1 MDFLQEKKQ
10 REYFVFL
17 LCACLALS
25 CFLGALSFA
34 GVKSFQKILSEK
46 EMTAT
51 SYLLEQGVSPEVLAR
66 AWNHTDVT
74 LPGRDLV
81 KKIGQ
86 GGDAQGGVFLFFREN
101 LMSGFFLLFFGVSFF
116 SAGILYGTGV
126 FLRGREK
133 IYKDAEIVVK
143 GYAGRQFGMH
153 LPGGKTGALYQLFE
167 QVEQLALSLKAE
179 CDTEHRAKEFLK
191 DMISDISH
199 QLKTPLAA
207 LEMYMEILAEEP
219 GEEETVKHFS
229 EKSLLSLER
238 MEQLV
243 LSLLKM
249 ARLDAGTI
257 LFEKHV
263 CYVSELVAQGVGE
276 LLERGKRE
284 GKEILVEGN
293 QEETVFCDMEWTK
306 EAVGNLVKN
315 ALDHTKRGDVIQILW
330 QSSPIM
336 LRLFVKDTG
345 CGILPEDIHHIFKR
359 FYRSKK
365 SSDTLGAGLGLSL
378 AKGIVEGQGGILSVE
393 SVPGE
398 GTVFVISLTK
408 L

>member
-1 MDFLQEKKQ
+1 MDFVQEKKQ

-51 SYLLEQGVSPEVLAR
+51 SYLLAQGLSPAVLAR
-66 AWNHTDVT
+66 ASPPTDGT
-74 LPGRDLV
+74 RPGRDLV
-81 KKIGQ
+81 NKIGQ

-238 MEQLV
+238 MEQLI

-293 QEETVFCDMEWTK
+293 QEETVFCDMGWTK

-393 SVPGE
+393 SVPGQ

>member
-1 MDFLQEKKQ
+1 MNFLQEKKT
-10 REYFVFL
+10 RNFYLFL
-17 LCACLALS
+17 LVISGVFFSFLL
-25 CFLGALSFA
+25 FLGIFSVYSFRMTLA
-34 GVKSFQKILSEK
+34 GR
-46 EMTAT
+46 EMAAS
-51 SYLLEQGVSPEVLAR
+51 SYLLEQGVSPEVIAR
-66 AWNHTDVT
+66 TWNHLEVT
-74 LPGRDLV
+74 QEGRELV
-81 KKIGQ
+81 EEIGH
-86 GGDAQGGVFLFFREN
+86 GSHAQGDLWLLLRENFLPVFFVLIFGGILFFTA
-101 LMSGFFLLFFGVSFF
+101 LLLKTGLFLEE
-116 SAGILYGTGV
+116 
-126 FLRGREK
+126 REK
-133 IYKDAEIVVK
+133 MYQEAEKVVA
-143 GYAGRQFGMH
+143 GYRDRQWSH
-153 LPGGKTGALYQLFE
+153 LPGGGTGAVYLLFD

>member
-10 REYFVFL
+10 RDYFVFL
-17 LCACLALS
+17 LCACLALV

-34 GVKSFQKILSEK
+34 GVKSFQKVWSEK
-46 EMTAT
+46 EMAAT
-51 SYLLEQGVSPEVLAR
+51 SYLLEQGVAPEVLAK
-66 AWNHTDVT
+66 AWNHTDVSIQ
-74 LPGRDLV
+74 GSELV

-86 GGDAQGGVFLFFREN
+86 GGNAQGGVFLFFRGKM
-101 LMSGFFLLFFGVSFF
+101 MSVAFLLFFGVFLF
-116 SAGILYGTGV
+116 MTGILYGTVV
-126 FLRGREK
+126 FLQGREK
-133 IYKDAEIVVK
+133 IYKNAEIVVK
-143 GYAGRQFGMH
+143 GYAGRQFEMH
-153 LPGGKTGALYQLFE
+153 LPGGETGALYQLFE

-179 CDTEHRAKEFLK
+179 CETEHGAKEFLK
-191 DMISDISH
+191 NMISDISH

-219 GEEETVKHFS
+219 GEEETVKNFS
-229 EKSLLSLER
+229 EKSLRSLER
-238 MEQLV
+238 MEQLI

-249 ARLDAGTI
+249 ARLDAGMI
-257 LFEKHV
+257 VFEKRM
-263 CYVSELVAQGVGE
+263 CFVADVAEQAVGE

-293 QEETVFCDMEWTK
+293 QEETFFCDKEWTK
-306 EAVGNLVKN
+306 EALGNLVKN
-315 ALDHTKRGDVIQILW
+315 ALDHTKKGDVIRVSW
-330 QSSPIM
+330 KSSPVM
-336 LRLFVKDTG
+336 LRLWVEDNG

-365 SSDTLGAGLGLSL
+365 SSDILGAGLGLSL

-398 GTVFVISLTK
+398 GTVFGISLTK

>member
-1 MDFLQEKKQ
+1 MNFLQEKNT
-10 REYFVFL
+10 RRFYLFL
-17 LCACLALS
+17 LFLCGALLCFLVLF
-25 CFLGALSFA
+25 CFLGMHSFRRALTGRELAAS
-34 GVKSFQKILSEK
+34 
-46 EMTAT
+46 
-51 SYLLEQGVSPEVLAR
+51 SYLLEQGVSPEAAAL
-66 AWNHTDVT
+66 AWNQTEVTDE
-74 LPGRDLV
+74 GRALV
-81 KKIGQ
+81 EKIGH
-86 GGDAQGGVFLFFREN
+86 GGHAQGELLFLMRQDFLPVFFMLIFGGILFSIILLYQTGLFLQGREN
-101 LMSGFFLLFFGVSFF
+101 LYEEAEKVVAGYADRQWSHLPSG
-116 SAGILYGTGV
+116 GTGAV
-126 FLRGREK
+126 YL
-133 IYKDAEIVVK
+133 
-143 GYAGRQFGMH
+143 
-153 LPGGKTGALYQLFE
+153 LFE

-179 CDTEHRAKEFLK
+179 CDTEHRSKEFLK

-219 GEEETVKHFS
+219 GQEETVKYFS
-229 EKSLLSLER
+229 EKSLQSLER
-238 MEQLV
+238 MEQLI

-257 LFEKHV
+257 VFEKHL
-263 CYVSELVAQGVGE
+263 CFVSEVVAQAVGE
-276 LLERGKRE
+276 LSERGYQE

-315 ALDHTKRGDVIQILW
+315 ALDHTKRGDVIRIFW
-330 QSSPIM
+330 QSSPVM

-378 AKGIVEGQGGILSVE
+378 AKGIVEGQGGNLSVE

-398 GTVFVISLTK
+398 GTVFGISLTN